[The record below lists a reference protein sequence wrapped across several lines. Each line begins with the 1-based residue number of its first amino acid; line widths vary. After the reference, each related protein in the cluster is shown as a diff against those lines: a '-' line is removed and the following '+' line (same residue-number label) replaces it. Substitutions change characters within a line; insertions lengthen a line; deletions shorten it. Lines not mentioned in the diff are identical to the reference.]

1 MSSKGNEPQAS
12 EISRLSEEGNEAKTD
27 PEEVE
32 RKSSEASEDS
42 EGETEIPAT
51 TTVTPIDQ
59 AIQKGELYQETIDLA
74 IDNSDEIQLQDNGD
88 PFTSEKDKE
97 TGKIH
102 SKAGRD
108 LKFAKETS
116 NSLVS
121 FPLLVL
127 NSQISNVVF
136 VKV

>member
-59 AIQKGELYQETIDLA
+59 AIQKER
-74 IDNSDEIQLQDNGD
+74 
-88 PFTSEKDKE
+88 
-97 TGKIH
+97 IH
-102 SKAGRD
+102 SKVGSD
-108 LKFAKETS
+108 LNFANMIITEIFL
-116 NSLVS
+116 NILDLVVR
-121 FPLLVL
+121 F
-127 NSQISNVVF
+127 
-136 VKV
+136 